1 MPSSATP
8 ILKLEDQATG
18 ENAAT
23 WGTKT
28 DNNLELVEQAI
39 KSVYSYSCA
48 ASGDI
53 TLDDT
58 QFVANDV
65 RRAVIRLTG
74 SRSAAG
80 NIVVPTR
87 QGWWFFENLTTGGYA
102 MTVKTSAGTGISLP
116 ASGGIYGLFCDG
128 TNVENMEL
136 VNDTLLQAEL
146 GAISAGGFYTTSSS
160 SNAISVAGTNLTFTT
175 ADSGKAFTAGTPLR
189 IARTADP
196 ANYYMDAIVV
206 DYTSTTLQVTVTDA
220 VGSGTFSAWS
230 ISVAGGPSI
239 TSSTIVR
246 RAVTTNDTIELTDN
260 GGLIDCTSG
269 SFTLTLPAAATAG
282 NGFNVRV
289 VNSGSGTVV
298 VDGDGSETI
307 NGSANKSLAQYQ
319 CVHLFCNGTGW
330 VILSPS
336 KIVAAE
342 LGSGSASSSTFLRG
356 DMSWA
361 SVGSTLRN
369 VSANDTLVASDDKN
383 IVRVTASGVTLGTTA
398 AATLGAGWRCTIQCV
413 GDYNDLFY
421 LIINPNSSEE
431 IDDQAQVIAYVGE
444 TFDVYCDGT
453 KFYTTRRT
461 GLIFFGEQAASGSA
475 TQDLYTDAVFF
486 DDPEIMGGEV
496 HVDAISH
503 DNGSSRQLLFRTY
516 ASGSAYTSS
525 NYQYGYLTGYAT
537 PAGAENTGTD
547 NVPFHPDSNNSST
560 QWTGVIRFA
569 NMRTTGVVEGTT
581 QSRRTGQ
588 TSTLSKHIVW
598 TNHGAAAEGTRLY
611 WSGAGNFDAGVV
623 RYFGVRARTT

>member
-65 RRAVIRLTG
+65 RRAMIRLTG

-116 ASGGIYGLFCDG
+116 ASGGVYGLFCDG

-160 SNAISVAGTNLTFTT
+160 SNAISIAGTNLTFTT
-175 ADSGKAFTAGTPLR
+175 AESGKAFTPGTPLR
-189 IARTADP
+189 IARTSDP

-336 KIVAAE
+336 KIVTSE
-342 LGSGSASSSTFLRG
+342 LGTGTADSTTFLRG
-356 DMSWA
+356 DLSWA
-361 SVGSTLRN
+361 VAGATLRT
-369 VSANDTLVASDDKN
+369 VSSNDTLVASDNKN
-383 IVRVTASGVTLGTTA
+383 IVRVTSSGVTLGTTA
-398 AATLGAGWRCTIQCV
+398 AATLGAGWRCRVQCG

-421 LIINPNSSEE
+421 VIINPNSTEE
-431 IDDQAQVIAYVGE
+431 IDDQTQIIAYQGE
-444 TFDVYCDGT
+444 EFDVYCDGT
-453 KFYTTRRT
+453 KFYTSRVN
-461 GLIFFGEQAASGSA
+461 GLVFFGEQATTSA
-475 TQDLYTDAVFF
+475 TTLAMYTDSVFY
-486 DDPEIMGGEV
+486 DDPEIIGGEFHIDALNHNSGSNRDLYLRV
-496 HVDAISH
+496 YDGGSAIS
-503 DNGSSRQLLFRTY
+503 
-516 ASGSAYTSS
+516 TSS
-525 NYQYGYLTGYAT
+525 YAYGYMTAYGT
-537 PAGAENTGTD
+537 PAGAE
-547 NVPFHPDSNNSST
+547 SS
-560 QWTGVIRFA
+560 
-569 NMRTTGVVEGTT
+569 
-581 QSRRTGQ
+581 
-588 TSTLSKHIVW
+588 
-598 TNHGAAAEGTRLY
+598 GAAQVLLSNYDNGSPCSGIVRFTNARATDGRTVGSFQTATPDTPTPRIGSWVYKAGEIEGFQFSL
-611 WSGAGNFDAGVV
+611 SGAGDFNAGVV
-623 RYFGVRARTT
+623 RWYGIRGRRA

>member
-28 DNNLELVEQAI
+28 DTNLELVEQAI

-65 RRAVIRLTG
+65 RRAMIRLTG

-116 ASGGIYGLFCDG
+116 ASGGVYGLFCDG

-136 VNDTLLQAEL
+136 VNYTLLQAGL

-189 IARTADP
+189 IARTSDP

-421 LIINPNSSEE
+421 LIINPNSSEL
-431 IDDQAQVIAYVGE
+431 IDGQAQVIAYAGE
-444 TFDVYCDGT
+444 EFDVYCTGT
-453 KFYTTRRT
+453 AFTTTRRT
-461 GLIFFGEQAASGSA
+461 GLIFFGEKAASSTA
-475 TQDLYTDAVFF
+475 IDLYQDSVFY
-486 DDPEIMGGEV
+486 DDPEIVGGQI
-496 HVDAISH
+496 HVQDLSH
-503 DNGSSRQLLFRTY
+503 DNGSNRSLYLY
-516 ASGSAYTSS
+516 PYKSGSVDSGGTVEMRSAAFTA
-525 NYQYGYLTGYAT
+525 YAT
-537 PAGAENTGTD
+537 PAGTEATQHYAELCPAIGASHSFTAWVD
-547 NVPFHPDSNNSST
+547 FARPNSSGYMLGRY
-560 QWTGVIRFA
+560 TGVATSGGTYPRMGTFA
-569 NMRTTGVVEGTT
+569 YVGGAVDGVSL
-581 QSRRTGQ
+581 Q
-588 TSTLSKHIVW
+588 LS
-598 TNHGAAAEGTRLY
+598 G
-611 WSGAGNFDAGVV
+611 SGNFDAGLV
-623 RYFGVRARTT
+623 RFFGVRARTT

>member
-65 RRAVIRLTG
+65 RRAMIRLTG

-102 MTVKTSAGTGISLP
+102 MTVKTSGGSGVSLP
-116 ASGGIYGLFCDG
+116 ASGGVYGLICDG
-128 TNVENMEL
+128 TDVVDMKL
-136 VNDTLLQAEL
+136 VNDTLLQQEL
-146 GAISAGGFYTTSSS
+146 GAISAGGFYTTSST

-175 ADSGKAFTAGTPLR
+175 AESGKAFTPGTPLR
-189 IARTADP
+189 IARTSDP

-282 NGFNVRV
+282 NGFNVRIL
-289 VNSGSGTVV
+289 NSGSGTVV

-336 KIVAAE
+336 KIVTSE
-342 LGSGSASSSTFLRG
+342 LGTGTADSTTFLRG
-356 DMSWA
+356 DLSWA
-361 SVGSTLRN
+361 SAGTTIETI
-369 VSANDTLVASDDKN
+369 SANDTLAAADSGTCK
-383 IVRVTASGVTLGTTA
+383 RVTATCTLSLTA
-398 AATLGAGWRCTIQCV
+398 AATLGNGWWCDVIV
-413 GDYNDLFY
+413 DGDYNDLRVVT
-421 LIINPNSSEE
+421 IDPNSTEE
-431 IDDQAQVIAYVGE
+431 IDEQTTIKAYLGE
-444 TFDVYCDGT
+444 QFRIYCDGS
-453 KFYTTRRT
+453 KFRT
-461 GLIFFGEQAASGSA
+461 YGRQAEVFFGEASLGTSA
-475 TQDLYTDAVFF
+475 TYDFFTDGAFL
-486 DDPEIMGGEV
+486 DDPEIQGWRV
-496 HVDAISH
+496 IVDGASH
-503 DNGSSRQLLFRTY
+503 DAGGNRGLLLRFSNSSGSVDSGSNYNRGYISAFDPYAGTDAQSSSIPLTDASAAAAGNPLSVDVRCSRSPVTGKVLCQWVGARDTNSPDFGVCNYNGTVGGFQLL
-516 ASGSAYTSS
+516 
-525 NYQYGYLTGYAT
+525 
-537 PAGAENTGTD
+537 
-547 NVPFHPDSNNSST
+547 
-560 QWTGVIRFA
+560 WTG
-569 NMRTTGVVEGTT
+569 
-581 QSRRTGQ
+581 S
-588 TSTLSKHIVW
+588 
-598 TNHGAAAEGTRLY
+598 
-611 WSGAGNFDAGVV
+611 GNFDAGVV
-623 RYFGVRARTT
+623 RVWGTRARIA

>member
-28 DNNLELVEQAI
+28 DNNLGLVEQAI
-39 KSVYSYSCA
+39 KSVYPYSCA

-65 RRAVIRLTG
+65 RRAMIRLTG

-102 MTVKTSAGTGISLP
+102 MTVKTSAGTGVSLP
-116 ASGGIYGLFCDG
+116 ASGGVYGLFCDG
-128 TNVENMEL
+128 TNVESMEL

-146 GAISAGGFYTTSSS
+146 GAISAGGFYTTSST

-175 ADSGKAFTAGTPLR
+175 AESGKAFTPGTPLR
-189 IARTADP
+189 IARTSDP

-246 RAVTTNDTIELTDN
+246 RAVTTNDTVDLTDN

-289 VNSGSGTVV
+289 LNSGSGTVV

-336 KIVAAE
+336 KIVASE
-342 LGSGSASSSTFLRG
+342 LGTGTANSTTFLRG
-356 DMSWA
+356 DLSWA
-361 SVGSTLRN
+361 VAGATLRT
-369 VSANDTLVASDDKN
+369 VSSNDTLVASDNKN

-398 AATLGAGWRCTIQCV
+398 AATLGAGWRCRVQCG

-421 LIINPNSSEE
+421 VIINPNSSEE
-431 IDDQAQVIAYVGE
+431 IDDQTQVVAYVGE
-444 TFDVYCDGT
+444 EFDVYCDGT
-453 KFYTTRRT
+453 KFHTTRAN
-461 GLIFFGEQAASGSA
+461 GLVFFGEQAAPNA
-475 TQDLYTDAVFF
+475 TTMAIYTDGIYY
-486 DDPEIMGGEV
+486 DDPEIVGGEF
-496 HVDAISH
+496 HFDALKHNNGTNRDFYLRVYDGGSVISA
-503 DNGSSRQLLFRTY
+503 GSLY
-516 ASGSAYTSS
+516 IYGYMSAYGS
-525 NYQYGYLTGYAT
+525 
-537 PAGAENTGTD
+537 PAGAASTSADQVLLSNFDGDAPVSGTVKFSNARATDGISSGSFHTLTGDT
-547 NVPFHPDSNNSST
+547 PTPRIGAWGYRSGEIEGFQFSLSST
-560 QWTGVIRFA
+560 GSFTAGAVRWYGIR
-569 NMRTTGVVEGTT
+569 G
-581 QSRRTGQ
+581 RR
-588 TSTLSKHIVW
+588 
-598 TNHGAAAEGTRLY
+598 A
-611 WSGAGNFDAGVV
+611 
-623 RYFGVRARTT
+623 

>member
-28 DNNLELVEQAI
+28 DNNLGLVEQAI
-39 KSVYSYSCA
+39 KSVYPYSCA

-65 RRAVIRLTG
+65 RRAMIRLTG

-102 MTVKTSAGTGISLP
+102 MTVKTSAGTGVSLP
-116 ASGGIYGLFCDG
+116 ASGGVYGLFCDG
-128 TNVENMEL
+128 TNVESMEL

-146 GAISAGGFYTTSSS
+146 GAISAGGFYTTSST

-175 ADSGKAFTAGTPLR
+175 AESGKAFTPGTPLR
-189 IARTADP
+189 IARTSDP

-246 RAVTTNDTIELTDN
+246 RAVTTNDTVDLTDN

-289 VNSGSGTVV
+289 LNSGSGTVV

-336 KIVAAE
+336 KIVTSE
-342 LGSGSASSSTFLRG
+342 LGTGTASSSTFLRG
-356 DMSWA
+356 DLSWA
-361 SVGSTLRN
+361 SPGTTIEDI
-369 VSANDTLVASDDKN
+369 SANDTLVGADSGTCK
-383 IVRVTASGVTLGTTA
+383 RVTATCTLSLTA
-398 AATLGAGWRCTIQCV
+398 AATLGSGWWCDVIV
-413 GDYNDLFY
+413 DGDYNDLRVVTVD
-421 LIINPNSSEE
+421 PNSTEE
-431 IDDQAQVIAYVGE
+431 IDEQTTIKAYLGE
-444 TFDVYCDGT
+444 QFRIYCDGT
-453 KFYTTRRT
+453 KFRT
-461 GLIFFGEQAASGSA
+461 YGRQGDVFFGEASLGTSS
-475 TQDLYTDAVFF
+475 TYNFFTDGAFL
-486 DDPEIMGGEV
+486 DDPEIQAWHFIIDGAGHDSGSNRGLLLRFSDGSGSV
-496 HVDAISH
+496 DTGSNYNRGYISAFDPYAGVDAQSTSVPLT
-503 DNGSSRQLLFRTY
+503 DANGG
-516 ASGSAYTSS
+516 ASTTFAADVHCARLPT
-525 NYQYGYLTGYAT
+525 
-537 PAGAENTGTD
+537 AGATICE
-547 NVPFHPDSNNSST
+547 
-560 QWTGVIRFA
+560 WTGVRATNSPDLGVCNYNGTVGGFQLLW
-569 NMRTTGVVEGTT
+569 TG
-581 QSRRTGQ
+581 S
-588 TSTLSKHIVW
+588 
-598 TNHGAAAEGTRLY
+598 
-611 WSGAGNFDAGVV
+611 GNFDSGVV
-623 RYFGVRARTT
+623 RVWGSRARRA

>member
-28 DNNLELVEQAI
+28 DTNLELVEQAI

-65 RRAVIRLTG
+65 RRAMIRLTG

-116 ASGGIYGLFCDG
+116 ASGGVYGLFCDG

-189 IARTADP
+189 IARTSDP

-298 VDGDGSETI
+298 LDGDGSETI
-307 NGSANKSLAQYQ
+307 NGD
-319 CVHLFCNGTGW
+319 
-330 VILSPS
+330 
-336 KIVAAE
+336 
-342 LGSGSASSSTFLRG
+342 ASY
-356 DMSWA
+356 
-361 SVGSTLRN
+361 TLRQYEE
-369 VSANDTLVASDDKN
+369 VHVTCTGTAWLVLGPWRKITIQAKASAYSIVASD
-383 IVRVTASGVTLGTTA
+383 IGTVIGVSTTAVVSASA
-398 AATLGAGWRCTIQCV
+398 AATLGSGFTVELRNTGSGV
-413 GDYNDLFY
+413 
-421 LIINPNSSEE
+421 
-431 IDDQAQVIAYVGE
+431 V
-444 TFDVYCDGT
+444 TFDADGSEVIKDNVSVTQTAIYLHRGQHIRLLCDGSGWLVT
-453 KFYTTRRT
+453 SDARANYEAWAIAMSGESTIISTGAAKTTLRFPYGFELTETPIAAVTSASTSGVVTVDINDDGSSIFPGNKLTIDANETDSTTAAAVATISVPTRIAGGSIVTFDIDTAGTNAKGLKVYMLGRRT
-461 GLIFFGEQAASGSA
+461 
-475 TQDLYTDAVFF
+475 
-486 DDPEIMGGEV
+486 P
-496 HVDAISH
+496 
-503 DNGSSRQLLFRTY
+503 
-516 ASGSAYTSS
+516 
-525 NYQYGYLTGYAT
+525 
-537 PAGAENTGTD
+537 
-547 NVPFHPDSNNSST
+547 
-560 QWTGVIRFA
+560 
-569 NMRTTGVVEGTT
+569 
-581 QSRRTGQ
+581 
-588 TSTLSKHIVW
+588 
-598 TNHGAAAEGTRLY
+598 
-611 WSGAGNFDAGVV
+611 
-623 RYFGVRARTT
+623 